1 MLWQPGR
8 VPESEHDQQPGSRRA
23 ADVAAARRGVAT
35 FGGDYKPGALT
46 GSLRGFTRRYG
57 WRAYALPLLLVVTVI
72 ALTRTGGG
80 GGGSHQ
86 AAGSAPPTDGTQPP
100 SSPTA
105 PPTAS
110 GSIALKA
117 DRPGAGAND
126 TALRSAALPAGKPYT
141 KRGDGTFR
149 VLKGHSK
156 VAGKGKLYRYSIDV
170 EKGLTDIDLDKY
182 AKTVQTVLSDPRS
195 WAGHGVSVQRV
206 DSGRIDFHV
215 TLVSSL
221 TVRDMCGYEI
231 KVETSCYL
239 RAGSNS
245 VAKVDRVVIND
256 SRWVRGATAYIG
268 DLDAYREYLINH
280 EVGHALGH
288 QHAHACLPGG
298 QAPAMMEQTIGLT
311 SAETHKLCQANPWP
325 YPPGAKGAP
334 GKETPDTSQNSEFT
348 LNGE

>member
-1 MLWQPGR
+1 
-8 VPESEHDQQPGSRRA
+8 VPDSERDQQPATGRS
-23 ADVAAARRGVAT
+23 ADAVTGRRGVAR
-35 FGGDYKPGALT
+35 FGGEYKPGAFT

-57 WRAYALPLLLVVTVI
+57 WRAYALPLLLVVTVV
-72 ALTRTGGG
+72 ALARTGSG
-80 GGGSHQ
+80 GGGSQQ
-86 AAGSAPPTDGTQPP
+86 AAGGAAPTGGTSGTPV

-117 DRPGAGAND
+117 DLPGAGANQ
-126 TALRSAALPAGKPYT
+126 TALRSAALPPGEPYT

-149 VLKGHSK
+149 ILKGHGK
-156 VAGKGKLYRYSIDV
+156 VAGKGKVYRYSIDV
-170 EKGLTDIDLDKY
+170 EKGLTGLDLNQY
-182 AKTVQTVLSDPRS
+182 AEQVQSVLADPRS

-221 TVRDMCGYEI
+221 TVRDLCGYEI

-239 RAGSNS
+239 PAGANS
-245 VAKVDRVVIND
+245 AAKVDRVIIND
-256 SRWVRGATAYIG
+256 ARWVRGATAYIG
-268 DLDAYREYLINH
+268 DIAAYREYLINH

-334 GKETPDTSQNSEFT
+334 GKEAPDTPQNSEFT